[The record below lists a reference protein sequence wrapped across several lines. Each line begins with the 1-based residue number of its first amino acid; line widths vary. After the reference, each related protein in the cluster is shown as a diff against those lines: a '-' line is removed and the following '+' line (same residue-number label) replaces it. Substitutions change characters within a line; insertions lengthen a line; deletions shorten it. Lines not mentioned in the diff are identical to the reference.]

1 MGSQDDGNRI
11 NLRDLFQSTQERMVA
26 DLAGI
31 RGAVYH
37 SGTLGDE
44 TELAW
49 RRFFTSILPNR
60 YQVADGFVVDAD
72 GRRSDQI
79 DLIVFDR
86 QYSPP
91 LFLGNRV
98 QYVPAEA
105 VYAVFEIKQRID
117 WKNLRLACEKAASVR
132 ALRRTSVE
140 ITSAEGTLS
149 PKPLHRIITGI
160 LAMSNTYI
168 QDFEGVL
175 KRRMSQAPEQQRLDL
190 GCAVKDG
197 SFMVKYQESGG
208 PGSIEVYPGELS
220 LVSFIFRLL
229 SALQAIGT
237 VPAIDYYE
245 YVRQLR

>member
-1 MGSQDDGNRI
+1 MSSQDDDNRI

-26 DLAGI
+26 DLAAI
-31 RGAVYH
+31 RLSVDH

-49 RRFFTSILPNR
+49 RQFLGNILPNR

-91 LFLGNRV
+91 IFLGNRV
-98 QYVPAEA
+98 QYIPAEA

-117 WKNLRLACEKAASVR
+117 WKNLRLACEKAGSVR

-140 ITSAEGTLS
+140 IQSAEGTLN
-149 PKPLHRIITGI
+149 PKPLHQIVTGI
-160 LAMSNTYI
+160 LALSNTYTK
-168 QDFEGVL
+168 DFEGAL
-175 KRRMSQAPEQQRLDL
+175 RRTMDQAPEQQRLNL

-197 SFMVKYQESGG
+197 SFMVNYLQSGDLE
-208 PGSIEVYPGELS
+208 SIETYPGELS
-220 LVSFIFRLL
+220 LVSFIFRFL
-229 SALQAIGT
+229 SSLQAIGT
-237 VPAIDYYE
+237 VPAIDYSE
-245 YVRQLR
+245 YVKTLR

>member
-1 MGSQDDGNRI
+1 
-11 NLRDLFQSTQERMVA
+11 MVA

-31 RGAVYH
+31 REAVDH

-49 RRFFTSILPNR
+49 RSFLASILPNR

-91 LFLGNRV
+91 LFSGSRV
-98 QYVPAEA
+98 QYIPAEA

-117 WKNLRLACEKAASVR
+117 RKNLRLSCEKAASVR

-140 ITSAEGTLS
+140 IPSADGVLS
-149 PKPLHRIITGI
+149 PKPLHKILAGI
-160 LAMSNTYI
+160 LALSNTNT
-168 QDFEGVL
+168 QDIKAALEKLMAQV
-175 KRRMSQAPEQQRLDL
+175 PEPQRLDL

-208 PGSIEVYPGELS
+208 VASIETYPEDLS
-220 LVSFIFRLL
+220 LVSFIFKLL
-229 SALQAIGT
+229 SALQVIGT
-237 VPAIDYYE
+237 VPAIDYSD
-245 YVRQLR
+245 YVKTLR